1 MNIPL
6 RLLVIEDSED
16 DVLLLT
22 RELKRG
28 GYEPVFERVETAASM
43 KTALE
48 RGNWDLIISDY
59 IMPQFSG
66 LAALEVI
73 GKSGLDIPFIIVSG
87 KIGEDIAVGAMK
99 AGAHDYIVKDN
110 LARLIPAVEREL
122 REVEI
127 RRKRKTAEDDL
138 RESEDKFRAIAAT
151 ATDAIIIIDS
161 KGDISYWNP
170 SAEKIFGY
178 AEQDALGR
186 PLHRFLAF
194 QKNDAPYE
202 ERFSEFVK
210 TGMGPAIGNIVEF
223 SAVRK
228 DGTEFPVEV
237 SLSAFEVKNRWHAV
251 GIIRD
256 ITDRKRAE
264 EELRKHRDHL
274 EDLVEERTNELKRTN
289 AKLQQEIAERLRIES
304 ELRDH
309 RDHLD
314 WLVKERTAELR
325 KANKDL
331 RAEVMRR
338 IQMEKDLIESQR
350 FVQRIADATPTLLYL
365 YDVIEDKNIYINERV
380 YDILGFT
387 PEQVKKM
394 GGAFFKTIL
403 HPDDS
408 RVVESIWQRMDDAE
422 DGDIVESDFRLKNCH
437 EEWRWFHSRDVIF
450 RRNGEGRLK
459 LILGIAQDITE
470 RKEAEEELRAS
481 REQLRIL
488 LAHLQFVREEERT
501 RISRE
506 IHDELGQSLTALKM
520 DLSWLVKRLDKDQ
533 KQLCDKARLM
543 SKLIDMNIQTVK
555 RISTEL
561 RPGLLDDLGIAA
573 ALEWQAEEFKERTGI
588 QCDITVKPEDISLDR
603 NRSTTIFRIFQETL
617 TNVVRHADA
626 TKVRINLKQ
635 NGEDLILQVK
645 DNGKG
650 ITEKQISSPKSIG
663 LIGMKERVTF
673 LGGRLRITGEKNRG
687 TIVTV
692 SIPMNDK

>member
-28 GYEPVFERVETAASM
+28 GYEPVFERVETVPGM
-43 KTALE
+43 KAALE
-48 RGNWDLIISDY
+48 RGNWDIIISDY

-66 LAALEVI
+66 LAALEVLA
-73 GKSGLDIPFIIVSG
+73 KSGLDIPFIIVSG
-87 KIGEDIAVGAMK
+87 KIGEDIAVEAMR
-99 AGAHDYIVKDN
+99 AGAHDYIVKGN

-127 RRKRKTAEDDL
+127 RQKRKKAEDDL
-138 RESEDKFRAIAAT
+138 RESENKFSAIAAT
-151 ATDAIIIIDS
+151 ATDAIIIVDNE
-161 KGDISYWNP
+161 GNISYWNP

-178 AEQDALGR
+178 SAQDAIGR
-186 PLHRFLAF
+186 PLHRFLAP
-194 QKNDAPYE
+194 QKSSARYE
-202 ERFSEFVK
+202 KGFSEFVK
-210 TGMGPAIGNIVEF
+210 GGIRPAIGNIVEF

-228 DGTEFPVEV
+228 EGTEFPIEV
-237 SLSAFEVKNRWHAV
+237 SLSALELKNRWHAV
-251 GIIRD
+251 AIIRD

-264 EELRKHRDHL
+264 EELKKHRDHL
-274 EDLVEERTNELKRTN
+274 EDLVEERTNELRRTN
-289 AKLQQEIAERLRIES
+289 EQLQQEIAERTRIES

-314 WLVKERTAELR
+314 LMVKERTTELR

-380 YDILGFT
+380 YDILGYT
-387 PEQVKKM
+387 PEEVKKM

-408 RVVESIWQRMDDAE
+408 SVIASIWRRMDDAE
-422 DGDIVESDFRLKNCH
+422 DGDIVESEFRLKNCH
-437 EEWRWFHSRDVIF
+437 NEWRWFHSRDVIF
-450 RRNGEGRLK
+450 KRSGDGRLK

-470 RKEAEEELRAS
+470 RKEAEGELRAS

-533 KQLCDKARLM
+533 KQLYDKAQLM

-588 QCDITVKPEDISLDR
+588 QCDIAVNPEDISLER
-603 NRSTTIFRIFQETL
+603 NLSTTIFRVFQETL
-617 TNVVRHADA
+617 TNVVRHANA
-626 TKVRINLKQ
+626 TKVKITLKQ
-635 NGEDLILQVK
+635 NNGDLILQVK

-650 ITEKQISSPKSIG
+650 ITEKQLSSPKSIG
-663 LIGMKERVTF
+663 LIGMRERVTF
-673 LGGRLRITGEKNRG
+673 LGGRLKITGDRNKG
-687 TIVTV
+687 TTVTV

>member
-1 MNIPL
+1 M
-6 RLLVIEDSED
+6 
-16 DVLLLT
+16 
-22 RELKRG
+22 
-28 GYEPVFERVETAASM
+28 
-43 KTALE
+43 
-48 RGNWDLIISDY
+48 
-59 IMPQFSG
+59 
-66 LAALEVI
+66 
-73 GKSGLDIPFIIVSG
+73 
-87 KIGEDIAVGAMK
+87 
-99 AGAHDYIVKDN
+99 
-110 LARLIPAVEREL
+110 
-122 REVEI
+122 
-127 RRKRKTAEDDL
+127 
-138 RESEDKFRAIAAT
+138 
-151 ATDAIIIIDS
+151 
-161 KGDISYWNP
+161 
-170 SAEKIFGY
+170 
-178 AEQDALGR
+178 
-186 PLHRFLAF
+186 
-194 QKNDAPYE
+194 
-202 ERFSEFVK
+202 
-210 TGMGPAIGNIVEF
+210 
-223 SAVRK
+223 
-228 DGTEFPVEV
+228 
-237 SLSAFEVKNRWHAV
+237 
-251 GIIRD
+251 
-256 ITDRKRAE
+256 
-264 EELRKHRDHL
+264 
-274 EDLVEERTNELKRTN
+274 
-289 AKLQQEIAERLRIES
+289 ES

-314 WLVKERTAELR
+314 WLIKERTAELR

-408 RVVESIWQRMDDAE
+408 RVIESIWQRMDDAE
-422 DGDIVESDFRLKNCH
+422 DGDIVETDFRLKNCH

-573 ALEWQAEEFKERTGI
+573 ALEWQAEEFQERTGI

-617 TNVVRHADA
+617 TNVVRHAAA
-626 TKVRINLKQ
+626 TKVRIDLKQ
-635 NGEDLILQVK
+635 NGIDLVLQVK

-650 ITEKQISSPKSIG
+650 ITEKQISNPKSIG

-687 TIVTV
+687 TTVTV